1 MDILTILCSKPHNFH
16 YLSRYL
22 KFIRTCNIANGEYTE
37 NHHICPKA
45 KDLFPEYEKSS
56 WNIVKL
62 TARQHFIAHHLLW
75 KAYSNSSMAYTFRC
89 FTDGQISKNTKRTK
103 LKITNRIYEK
113 LKIDS
118 SRFNSDRLKNHVIA
132 LDLLTG
138 NIARVTK
145 EKFDT
150 DNNLVGAAFG
160 NHALKSAE
168 TKLKMSKPKTKEHA
182 AKIKINV
189 AKMRKDFICCL
200 VTKKIYTQLSW
211 PKHYKILYEPGYAE
225 KLGKTYSASLKGLS
239 KTIEH
244 SLNISSS
251 KKLNNQL
258 NRVSDVITRKEYDI
272 ASFKRWVLNKPNRQS
287 DSGRI

>member
-1 MDILTILCSKPHNFH
+1 MDILTILCSKPHNSH
-16 YLSRYL
+16 YLHRYL
-22 KFIRTCNIANGEYTE
+22 KFIHSCSFTNDEYTE
-37 NHHICPKA
+37 NHHICPKS

-75 KAYSNSSMAYTFRC
+75 KTYSNSSMAYVFKC
-89 FTDGQISKNTKRTK
+89 FTDGQISKNIKRTK
-103 LKITNRIYEK
+103 YKITNRIYEK

-118 SRFNSDRLKNHVIA
+118 NKLNSEKLKNHVIA
-132 LDLLTG
+132 LNLLTG
-138 NIARVTK
+138 DIQRVTK
-145 EKFDT
+145 EEFDH
-150 DNNLVGAAFG
+150 NSNLVGAAYG
-160 NHALKSAE
+160 NSRPKSIE

-189 AKMRKDFICCL
+189 AEMRKDFICCL

-225 KLGKTYSASLKGLS
+225 KLGKTYSSSLKGLT

-244 SLNISSS
+244 SSNISSS
-251 KKLNNQL
+251 KKLNNQQ

-272 ASFKRWVLNKPNRQS
+272 TSFKRWVLNKPNHQP